1 MATHEPMPLRVYA
14 PALAARENVSEIAAN
29 RSVALYGVTAPDALE
44 APGELPFGDF
54 TRRPET
60 LELYGPPDASDASRL
75 LLEFQQAFPGA
86 AKRSDLA
93 RFVRANHSGKPRG
106 FRYWDRLAGSIWKT
120 YQGVVRGKERT
131 GKAHAGE
138 VVRLATAEARAGR
151 EARRSALRRVP
162 RDESER
168 RALPAAKLRNRA
180 QWLNSRAVKKCVE
193 ARALLET
200 AAKLRAD
207 AVALEAEAEQ
217 LETEILGGGAL
228 H

>member
-1 MATHEPMPLRVYA
+1 MPLRVYA
-14 PALAARENVSEIAAN
+14 PALAARENLSEIAAN

-44 APGELPFGDF
+44 APGELSFGDF

-86 AKRSDLA
+86 ATRRELA

-131 GKAHAGE
+131 AKAHAGE
-138 VVRLATAEARAGR
+138 VKRLATAEARAGR

-162 RDESER
+162 HDESEK
-168 RALPAAKLRNRA
+168 RALPAAKLRNKALWLSKRA
-180 QWLNSRAVKKCVE
+180 DKKLE
-193 ARALLET
+193 QARALLRS
-200 AAKLRAD
+200 AAELWAHS
-207 AVALEAEAEQ
+207 VVLEAEADR
-217 LETEILGGGAL
+217 LEPEISGGGAL